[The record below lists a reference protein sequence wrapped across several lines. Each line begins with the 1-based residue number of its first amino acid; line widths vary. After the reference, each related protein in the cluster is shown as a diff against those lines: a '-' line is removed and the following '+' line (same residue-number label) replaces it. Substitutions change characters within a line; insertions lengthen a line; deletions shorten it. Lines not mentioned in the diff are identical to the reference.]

1 MVLERVESLEELSL
15 FYPRIV
21 PSCDPVKTK
30 CECFF
35 EEEIELHE
43 IVAEDIRIGSSSES
57 IFTIDIVYDTLLVL
71 LPIVECIERETKICG
86 NFFGL
91 FEVSKCRARSWIIFI
106 EIVDHE
112 ST

>member
-43 IVAEDIRIGSSSES
+43 IVTEYIRIRRSPSF
-57 IFTIDIVYDTLLVL
+57 ILDTLLVL